1 MLKEPVV
8 ATMLLLALIAFGE
21 FVSIKTRARVP
32 MLLIVLMG
40 YLVLLWLKIMPQD
53 LVSNSTMSIV
63 GGVLVAPLIVHMGTI
78 IPLKIIRQQWRSVII
93 ALLGIIISTA
103 VILLVVSPIFGYKI
117 AASGVGPLAGGI
129 IAYVVTSTK
138 LKALGLTALVAIPAL
153 VLSLQSLIG
162 LPLSAFFLRRYAQ
175 KLKANI
181 GPIDQI
187 AATLD
192 PMIEEPVRKSWI
204 PDKYATQTIL
214 LFQLFIG
221 GALAIILGKVTGINY
236 SIWALVIGIV
246 GTLTGFYRDKM
257 LERANSF
264 GIAMLGV
271 IFVIIPSM
279 NGVTFSLFIQNLPAV
294 LAILVIGAIG
304 IILGGLIGGKLLGWD
319 INKSIPVALT
329 AMFGFPGDFLVSEEV
344 SRSVG
349 ETKEEQEYLFK
360 EILSPMIVGGFTT
373 VTIASIVIASIIMNT
388 IH

>member
-93 ALLGIIISTA
+93 ALLGIIISTG

-129 IAYVVTSTK
+129 IAYVVTSAK

-175 KLKANI
+175 KLKANM

-187 AATLD
+187 AASID
-192 PMIEEPVRKSWI
+192 PVIEEPVRKSWI

-236 SIWALVIGIV
+236 SIWALVIGII

-271 IFVIIPSM
+271 IFIIIPSM
-279 NGVTFSLFIQNLPAV
+279 NSVTFGLFIQNLPAV
-294 LAILVIGAIG
+294 LAILVIGAVG

-388 IH
+388 IR

>member
-1 MLKEPVV
+1 
-8 ATMLLLALIAFGE
+8 
-21 FVSIKTRARVP
+21 

-103 VILLVVSPIFGYKI
+103 VILLVVTPIFGYKI

-175 KLKANI
+175 KLKANM

-279 NGVTFSLFIQNLPAV
+279 NSVTFGLFIQNLPAV

-373 VTIASIVIASIIMNT
+373 VTIASIIIASIIMNT